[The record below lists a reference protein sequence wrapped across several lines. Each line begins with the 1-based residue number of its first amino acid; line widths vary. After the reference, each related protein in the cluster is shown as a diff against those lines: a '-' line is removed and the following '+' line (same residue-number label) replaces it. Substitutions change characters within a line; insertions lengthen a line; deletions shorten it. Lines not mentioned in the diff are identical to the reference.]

1 MSDSG
6 STTRRLLNGNSSL
19 VSMKTR
25 CRRATGR
32 RPDGS
37 TQCLTAGPALLV
49 FGCDVYDVLDADA
62 AVPAAGQAAEG
73 EHAVLA
79 QPVDELACDPEDVGC
94 LSGVTSSSVRSTTTR
109 APWATSSSI
118 ARTAISTEVSPPRRS
133 ARFFAADRTVG
144 STGSRVVLNARV
156 AMSPWYP

>member
-62 AVPAAGQAAEG
+62 AVAAAGQAPER
-73 EHAVLA
+73 EHVVLA
-79 QPVDELACDPEDVGC
+79 EPVHELPGHAHEVGG
-94 LSGVTSSSVRSTTTR
+94 LG
-109 APWATSSSI
+109 
-118 ARTAISTEVSPPRRS
+118 RRD
-133 ARFFAADRTVG
+133 F
-144 STGSRVVLNARV
+144 VLGA
-156 AMSPWYP
+156 